1 MTHQISNNH
10 VKIEVK
16 SKGAELC
23 SLKKTNES
31 LEYIWQADAKYWNRH
46 APILFPI
53 VGKLIDDEY
62 VYEKNNYSLSQHGFA
77 RDCDFELVSQ
87 TSDTLCFKLSE
98 NESTLEKYPFYF
110 DLFISY
116 KLMENRLKVSYEV
129 RNNSK
134 KTMYFSIG
142 AHPAFNWSLENIS
155 EESSNKDEY
164 YFEFEDTNNLE
175 RLPLTNMG
183 IKKEI
188 QNIKLEENKLYI
200 NEELFK
206 DDALVIQNLKNKT
219 ITLKNNID
227 NRYIKMDFEGFE
239 YSGLWSKPSGADF
252 VCIEPWHGVADFIE
266 HDKNIKNKIGI
277 KSLEENEIFESEYY
291 IEI

>member
-1 MTHQISNNH
+1 MTHEISNNH
-10 VKIEVK
+10 IKIEVK

-116 KLMENRLKVSYEV
+116 KLIENRLKVSYEL

-142 AHPAFNWSLENIS
+142 AHPAFNWPLKNTPD
-155 EESSNKDEY
+155 ESSHKDEY
-164 YFEFEDTNNLE
+164 YFEFDDTNNLE

-239 YSGLWSKPSGADF
+239 YLGLWSKPSGADF
-252 VCIEPWHGVADFIE
+252 VCIEPWHGVADFIG
-266 HDKNIKNKIGI
+266 HDKNIKNKIGM
-277 KSLEENEIFESEYY
+277 KSLGKNEVFESEYY